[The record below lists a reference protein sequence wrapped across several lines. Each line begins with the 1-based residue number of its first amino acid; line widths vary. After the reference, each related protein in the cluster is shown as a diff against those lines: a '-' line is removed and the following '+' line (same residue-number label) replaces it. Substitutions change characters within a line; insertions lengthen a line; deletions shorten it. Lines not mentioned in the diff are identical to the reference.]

1 MNVASLEHLAVIVGN
16 APRTGIV
23 TVDRAILHALL
34 AQSPIVAAG
43 GLRTARVNVGP
54 RAIPEDLAL
63 SAKRTHFALQEGSSR
78 VQRGPRLRLDP

>member
-1 MNVASLEHLAVIVGN
+1 VNVASLENRAALVRN

-23 TVDRAILHALL
+23 PVERAILHALL

-63 SAKRTHFALQEGSSR
+63 VAK
-78 VQRGPRLRLDP
+78 